1 MDIEKNNQ
9 RQVQPVPPPEYYPPA
24 YYYEDEIDL
33 HDYVDVL
40 VRYKWLV
47 IAVPLVALL
56 VAGVLGFVVME
67 PTYEATALV
76 AITRPRYIVQFAS
89 NFETVPLDQ
98 RQVPLKAYPT
108 IATSHDLLQQL
119 LPLVA
124 DRLPA
129 EARSLRQLRDMVS
142 ARNGQDPSLI
152 ELTVTASDPDLA
164 AYVAN
169 VWAAQFADKIQTVY
183 GQAAT
188 EIEAFEE
195 QLKDANQRRQIAE
208 QAVVEFQARNPAA
221 ILEAQITDQKEALTS
236 FFQTKRTL
244 ERVIQDAESLR
255 DRLAMQRRDAPS
267 SFSDELTALLLDV
280 NSLSSSMSSATA
292 APLQLQIQ
300 ASGSVAGKT
309 AGEQITFLD
318 NLVTVLEAKDAEL
331 DEKIAA
337 VEPQLLNLQK
347 ELEAALTEQK
357 QLEEERQIARDLCRS
372 LTLKLEEARLSEET
386 NGREVQVAAQAVPP
400 LTPSSPRKVM
410 MLGVA
415 GTLGLMVGVFGAFV
429 VNFFANGRKKR

>member
-1 MDIEKNNQ
+1 
-9 RQVQPVPPPEYYPPA
+9 
-24 YYYEDEIDL
+24 
-33 HDYVDVL
+33 
-40 VRYKWLV
+40 
-47 IAVPLVALL
+47 
-56 VAGVLGFVVME
+56 
-67 PTYEATALV
+67 
-76 AITRPRYIVQFAS
+76 
-89 NFETVPLDQ
+89 
-98 RQVPLKAYPT
+98 
-108 IATSHDLLQQL
+108 
-119 LPLVA
+119 
-124 DRLPA
+124 
-129 EARSLRQLRDMVS
+129 
-142 ARNGQDPSLI
+142 
-152 ELTVTASDPDLA
+152 
-164 AYVAN
+164 
-169 VWAAQFADKIQTVY
+169 
-183 GQAAT
+183 
-188 EIEAFEE
+188 
-195 QLKDANQRRQIAE
+195 
-208 QAVVEFQARNPAA
+208 
-221 ILEAQITDQKEALTS
+221 
-236 FFQTKRTL
+236 
-244 ERVIQDAESLR
+244 
-255 DRLAMQRRDAPS
+255 MQRRDAPS